1 MAKPHSLCRR
11 AQGSSPAA
19 VPRACRTDPSPSPSY
34 WPSSWGSLGTP
45 WRVRAGA
52 RGTGDVPRP
61 HGPQGSGV
69 QELQPPAARK
79 EGRTKREAIPYSLL
93 YIVWPKIVC
102 VVAACRKVFP
112 SITLCCL
119 VAGATA
125 HMQFWVLPDPSP
137 IFRGC
142 SLPHCSWGP
151 CSPLPSDLP
160 NSPIILL
167 P

>member
-79 EGRTKREAIPYSLL
+79 EGRTKQSFLCALL
-93 YIVWPKIVC
+93 QAAPRVPRAPE
-102 VVAACRKVFP
+102 VAACRPGCLDNGRWLGHCNAAVTNEPSWRFP
-112 SITLCCL
+112 TPPPFLGALGTLVTMSVCQHL
-119 VAGATA
+119 
-125 HMQFWVLPDPSP
+125 
-137 IFRGC
+137 
-142 SLPHCSWGP
+142 
-151 CSPLPSDLP
+151 
-160 NSPIILL
+160 
-167 P
+167 